1 MAIPPLNAHAQG
13 VFLSCLWTFYIF
25 YYFVTYFDISFL
37 ILWMYRLT
45 MDGIH
50 PLDEKEKQR
59 QKLTVIKT
67 NGHILKVLAWKE
79 NSHYL

>member
-1 MAIPPLNAHAQG
+1 
-13 VFLSCLWTFYIF
+13 
-25 YYFVTYFDISFL
+25 
-37 ILWMYRLT
+37 MYRLT

-67 NGHILKVLAWKE
+67 NGHILKVLA
-79 NSHYL
+79 

>member
-1 MAIPPLNAHAQG
+1 MPMHG
-13 VFLSCLWTFYIF
+13 VFFILFVNIF

-50 PLDEKEKQR
+50 PLDEKEK
-59 QKLTVIKT
+59 TKT
-67 NGHILKVLAWKE
+67 KIDSN
-79 NSHYL
+79 

>member
-1 MAIPPLNAHAQG
+1 
-13 VFLSCLWTFYIF
+13 
-25 YYFVTYFDISFL
+25 
-37 ILWMYRLT
+37 MYRLT

-59 QKLTVIKT
+59 QKLTAIKT
-67 NGHILKVLAWKE
+67 NGHILEVLAWKE